1 MHAFETLA
9 VPMGHIG
16 IHWFGQNSYALKDAA
31 GTILLIDP
39 YFPPHCAPADKF
51 IWTQPL

>member
-31 GTILLIDP
+31 DDSADRPVLSA
-39 YFPPHCAPADKF
+39 CAPG
-51 IWTQPL
+51 